1 MEIKL
6 SCSELVII
14 GKEVIKAH
22 IKNRSKE
29 WRYNYNDSVEVTIMG
44 IKFTVEFYFSNLFE
58 DEPEE
63 LGISQVKTDHED
75 VWVRFEQSDEEM
87 AMFLAKF
94 QMRKS
99 A

>member
-22 IKNRSKE
+22 IKNRRKE
-29 WRYNYNDSVEVTIMG
+29 WRYNYNDLVEVTIMG

-87 AMFLAKF
+87 AMFLAKL

>member
-6 SCSELVII
+6 NCGELVII

-22 IKNRSKE
+22 IKNQRKE
-29 WRYNYNDSVEVTIMG
+29 WRYTYEDSVEVTIMG
-44 IKFTVEFYFSNLFE
+44 IKFTAEFYFSNLFD

-63 LGISQVKTDHED
+63 LGISDVKTDHED
-75 VWVRFEQSDEEM
+75 VWVKFEQSDEEM
-87 AMFLAKF
+87 AMFLAKL